1 MRRTRLKYYLRV
13 LGIGIVVTALLMGYS
28 QKEPAQ
34 LSDEEIRQR
43 AAELGMVEQQGVLS
57 ELAGAA
63 SEPQE
68 TQEPQQTAEPEETEE
83 SQETQES
90 PQTAE
95 PEETEESQETQEPP
109 QTAEPEATEEPQE
122 TQESLQTAEPE
133 ASRETQES
141 LQTAESQ
148 ETDTV
153 TLVIARG
160 DTSLSVSR
168 ALAEAGLVED
178 SRTYDRFLCS
188 GGYDKSIHA
197 GTYEI
202 PKDATEE
209 EIARIITK
217 KR

>member
-1 MRRTRLKYYLRV
+1 MRRTRLKYYLRA

-43 AAELGMVEQQGVLS
+43 AAQLGMVEQQGVLS
-57 ELAGAA
+57 ELAGATK
-63 SEPQE
+63 EPQE
-68 TQEPQQTAEPEETEE
+68 TQKPQQTAGSEETEEPQETQKPLRTAEPEETE
-83 SQETQES
+83 
-90 PQTAE
+90 
-95 PEETEESQETQEPP
+95 
-109 QTAEPEATEEPQE
+109 
-122 TQESLQTAEPE
+122 
-133 ASRETQES
+133 ASWEMQES

-153 TLVIARG
+153 TLVIVRG

-178 SRTYDRFLCS
+178 SQTYDRFLCS
-188 GGYDKSIHA
+188 GGYDKSINA